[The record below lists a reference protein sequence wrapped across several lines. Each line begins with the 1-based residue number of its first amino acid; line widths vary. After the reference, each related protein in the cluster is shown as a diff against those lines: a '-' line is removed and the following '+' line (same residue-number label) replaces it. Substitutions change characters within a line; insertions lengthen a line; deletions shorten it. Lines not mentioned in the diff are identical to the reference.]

1 MVDSFNFNE
10 NVSNKIGFEDYGAR
24 EQLQKESLCGL
35 IIQFKVNA
43 NTEKIQEHTGF
54 KTIMNVEHRLTV
66 HVIEKSFTGLGHRC
80 DHANYYDIDSTSSF
94 YGLGNPIESY
104 EYNHILRSV
113 LSKPSSDLIHPPFLV
128 PKCKFIK

>member
-10 NVSNKIGFEDYGAR
+10 IVSNNIGFQDYGAR

-66 HVIEKSFTGLGHRC
+66 HVIEKRFIGLGHRY
-80 DHANYYDIDSTSSF
+80 DQANYYDIDSTSSF
-94 YGLGNPIESY
+94 
-104 EYNHILRSV
+104 
-113 LSKPSSDLIHPPFLV
+113 
-128 PKCKFIK
+128 